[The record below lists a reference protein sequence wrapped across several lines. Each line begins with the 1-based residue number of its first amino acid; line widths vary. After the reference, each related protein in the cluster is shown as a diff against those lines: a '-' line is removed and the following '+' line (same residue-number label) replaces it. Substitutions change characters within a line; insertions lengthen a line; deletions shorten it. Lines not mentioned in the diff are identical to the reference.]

1 MKLDITEQMLFA
13 LLRSALHGTHADATI
28 FAGITSEAWQE
39 CYRLSVRQGVMAL
52 AWDGLIT
59 LPTELQPPKSLK
71 INWWLAVE
79 RCEKRYR
86 YYCRVISDL
95 STFYATHGITAV
107 QLKGV
112 GFANNYPIPSHR
124 EGGDIDIFTYS
135 ADSSGLSDREANSLA
150 DKLMRGRGIE
160 VDFSHSQ
167 KHSMFYYKGIP
178 IENHKYGNIPYG
190 CFDGYFVAEASPS
203 PADSA

>member
-1 MKLDITEQMLFA
+1 MKRDI
-13 LLRSALHGTHADATI
+13 GTI
-28 FAGITSEAWQE
+28 VGLYPI
-39 CYRLSVRQGVMAL
+39 YRHS
-52 AWDGLIT
+52 
-59 LPTELQPPKSLK
+59 
-71 INWWLAVE
+71 
-79 RCEKRYR
+79 
-86 YYCRVISDL
+86 
-95 STFYATHGITAV
+95 V

-178 IENHKYGNIPYG
+178 IPYG
-190 CFDGYFVAEASPS
+190 CFDGYFVAETSPS

>member
-1 MKLDITEQMLFA
+1 M
-13 LLRSALHGTHADATI
+13 
-28 FAGITSEAWQE
+28 
-39 CYRLSVRQGVMAL
+39 
-52 AWDGLIT
+52 
-59 LPTELQPPKSLK
+59 
-71 INWWLAVE
+71 AVE

-135 ADSSGLSDREANSLA
+135 SDSSGLSDREANSLA
-150 DKLMRGRGIE
+150 DKLMRGWGIE
-160 VDFSHSQ
+160 VDFRIRKSTV
-167 KHSMFYYKGIP
+167 
-178 IENHKYGNIPYG
+178 
-190 CFDGYFVAEASPS
+190 CFIIKVFR
-203 PADSA
+203 

>member
-1 MKLDITEQMLFA
+1 MKLDITEEMLFA

-79 RCEKRYR
+79 RCEKKYR
-86 YYCRVISDL
+86 YSGYIR
-95 STFYATHGITAV
+95 F
-107 QLKGV
+107 
-112 GFANNYPIPSHR
+112 
-124 EGGDIDIFTYS
+124 IDILCHTRHHCR
-135 ADSSGLSDREANSLA
+135 AIKRSG
-150 DKLMRGRGIE
+150 
-160 VDFSHSQ
+160 VCQ
-167 KHSMFYYKGIP
+167 
-178 IENHKYGNIPYG
+178 
-190 CFDGYFVAEASPS
+190 
-203 PADSA
+203 

>member
-135 ADSSGLSDREANSLA
+135 ADSSGLSDREANSLPT
-150 DKLMRGRGIE
+150 
-160 VDFSHSQ
+160 S
-167 KHSMFYYKGIP
+167 
-178 IENHKYGNIPYG
+178 
-190 CFDGYFVAEASPS
+190 
-203 PADSA
+203 

>member
-13 LLRSALHGTHADATI
+13 LLRSALHATHADATI

-79 RCEKRYR
+79 RCEKD
-86 YYCRVISDL
+86 IG
-95 STFYATHGITAV
+95 TI
-107 QLKGV
+107 V
-112 GFANNYPIPSHR
+112 GLYPIYR
-124 EGGDIDIFTYS
+124 
-135 ADSSGLSDREANSLA
+135 
-150 DKLMRGRGIE
+150 
-160 VDFSHSQ
+160 
-167 KHSMFYYKGIP
+167 HSMP
-178 IENHKYGNIPYG
+178 HT
-190 CFDGYFVAEASPS
+190 ASLPCN
-203 PADSA
+203 

>member
-1 MKLDITEQMLFA
+1 MLP
-13 LLRSALHGTHADATI
+13 LVCSTGCNGTLP
-28 FAGITSEAWQE
+28 G
-39 CYRLSVRQGVMAL
+39 
-52 AWDGLIT
+52 DGLIT

-150 DKLMRGRGIE
+150 DKLMRGRGNRGGFFAFAKAQY
-160 VDFSHSQ
+160 VLL
-167 KHSMFYYKGIP
+167 
-178 IENHKYGNIPYG
+178 
-190 CFDGYFVAEASPS
+190 
-203 PADSA
+203 